1 MKRTFASV
9 LAGLTGLV
17 LGAGILGV
25 AAPPARAAD
34 GPASPILAQGVG
46 MGAKP
51 DRHVR
56 SLQRI
61 LRAQGRSLGPAG
73 VDGRFGPA
81 TAAAVRGLQKSFG
94 LSADGVVGP
103 KTRKLLRVLCRAD
116 ACVQASKPAGNR
128 SADTGGATPGAPAA
142 SPRGDSDSEAVGVS
156 ALTLMAMLG
165 LLVLVLGYGRW
176 RSSHQEPASAHTVSS
191 ALAAA
196 PAPLAQG
203 SGRHVVGYLGPAEGS
218 LADTQTEA
226 QEHAIERE
234 CIRRGWTL
242 VNVFKEVAGGERDA
256 LAYALERIQE
266 GYATGL
272 VVRSLNDL
280 GASAAELGHL
290 LERLG
295 ELPACL
301 VALDDGV
308 DTTTR
313 EGTLAAARLVR
324 AARGERERAVAS
336 NGNGRRRM
344 HPPGGA
350 PWRS

>member
-1 MKRTFASV
+1 MKRTFVSV

-25 AAPPARAAD
+25 AAPPARAVD
-34 GPASPILAQGVG
+34 GSASPILAQGVG

-116 ACVQASKPAGNR
+116 VCVRERKPVGNR
-128 SADTGGATPGAPAA
+128 SADPGVAAPEPVAS
-142 SPRGDSDSEAVGVS
+142 SPRGDSGPEAIGGDP
-156 ALTLMAMLG
+156 LTLMAMLG
-165 LLVLVLGYGRW
+165 LLVLALAYGRR
-176 RSSHQEPASAHTVSS
+176 RSRPENRASAHPVSS
-191 ALAAA
+191 APAAVPIQ
-196 PAPLAQG
+196 PAQA
-203 SGRHVVGYLGPAEGS
+203 SGRRVVGYLGPSEGS
-218 LADTQTEA
+218 LVNTRAEA
-226 QEHAIERE
+226 QEHAIEGE

-256 LAYALERIQE
+256 LDYTLERIQE
-266 GYATGL
+266 GYATGM
-272 VVRSLNDL
+272 VVCSLNNV
-280 GASAAELGHL
+280 GASVGELGHL
-290 LERLG
+290 LERLA
-295 ELPACL
+295 EMSACL
-301 VALDDGV
+301 VALDGGI

-313 EGTLAAARLVR
+313 EGALAAARLVR
-324 AARGERERAVAS
+324 VARSERAVAS
-336 NGNGRRRM
+336 TGNGNGRRM
-344 HPPGGA
+344 HPAGGA
-350 PWRS
+350 T

>member
-17 LGAGILGV
+17 LGAGIPGV

-34 GPASPILAQGVG
+34 GMASPILAQGVG

-51 DRHVR
+51 DRQVR

-61 LRAQGRSLGPAG
+61 LHAQGRPLGPAG

-81 TAAAVRGLQKSFG
+81 TAAAVRGLQRSFG

-116 ACVQASKPAGNR
+116 ACVRKSKPVRNR
-128 SADTGGATPGAPAA
+128 SADTGRAARGSVVTP
-142 SPRGDSDSEAVGVS
+142 PRRDSDPEAVGGD
-156 ALTLMAMLG
+156 ALTLVIAMLG
-165 LLVLVLGYGRW
+165 LLVFALAYGRW
-176 RSSHQEPASAHTVSS
+176 RSNPGPRTSADPV
-191 ALAAA
+191 
-196 PAPLAQG
+196 G
-203 SGRHVVGYLGPAEGS
+203 SGPAAQPNGRRVIGYLGPPVGS
-218 LADTQTEA
+218 LVHTRAEA
-226 QEHAIERE
+226 QEQAIERE

-242 VNVFKEVAGGERDA
+242 VSVFKEVAGGEREA
-256 LAYALERIQE
+256 LAYTLERIQE
-266 GYATGL
+266 GHATGL
-272 VVRSLNDL
+272 VVCSLNDV

-295 ELPACL
+295 EMSACM
-301 VALDDGV
+301 VALDGGI

-313 EGTLAAARLVR
+313 KGVLTAAQLVR
-324 AARGERERAVAS
+324 LSKSERERAGVAS
-336 NGNGRRRM
+336 NGGGRHRM
-344 HPPGGA
+344 HRPGA
-350 PWRS
+350 AS

>member
-1 MKRTFASV
+1 MKRTSVSV

-25 AAPPARAAD
+25 AAPPARAVD
-34 GPASPILAQGVG
+34 GTASPILAQGVG

-81 TAAAVRGLQKSFG
+81 TAAAVRGLQRSFG

-116 ACVQASKPAGNR
+116 ACVRGRKPVGNR
-128 SADTGGATPGAPAA
+128 SADTGGAAPGPVAA
-142 SPRGDSDSEAVGVS
+142 SPRGDSDPVAVGGG

-165 LLVLVLGYGRW
+165 LLVLALGYGRW
-176 RSSHQEPASAHTVSS
+176 RSSRETRASAHPVGS
-191 ALAAA
+191 APAAA
-196 PAPLAQG
+196 PVRPAQPG
-203 SGRHVVGYLGPAEGS
+203 GRRVVGYLGPVEGS
-218 LADTQTEA
+218 LVETQGEA
-226 QEHAIERE
+226 QEHAIEGE

-242 VNVFKEVAGGERDA
+242 VDVFKEVAGGERDA
-256 LAYALERIQE
+256 LAYTLERIQD

-272 VVRSLNDL
+272 VVCSLNNV

-295 ELPACL
+295 EMSAHL
-301 VALDDGV
+301 VALDGGI

-313 EGTLAAARLVR
+313 EGALAAALLVR
-324 AARGERERAVAS
+324 VTRSERERAVAS
-336 NGNGRRRM
+336 IGNGNGRRRM

-350 PWRS
+350 S

>member
-1 MKRTFASV
+1 
-9 LAGLTGLV
+9 
-17 LGAGILGV
+17 
-25 AAPPARAAD
+25 
-34 GPASPILAQGVG
+34 

-81 TAAAVRGLQKSFG
+81 TAAAVRGLQRSFG

-116 ACVQASKPAGNR
+116 ACVREKKPAGNR
-128 SADTGGATPGAPAA
+128 SADPGGAAPEPAA
-142 SPRGDSDSEAVGVS
+142 ALPRGDSGPEAVDWG
-156 ALTLMAMLG
+156 ALTLTLMAMLG
-165 LLVLVLGYGRW
+165 LLVLALAYGRW
-176 RSSHQEPASAHTVSS
+176 RGGPETRVSADPVSS
-191 ALAAA
+191 APAAVPIR
-196 PAPLAQG
+196 PAQP
-203 SGRHVVGYLGPAEGS
+203 SGRRVVGYLGPGEGS
-218 LADTQTEA
+218 LVDTRAEA
-226 QEHAIERE
+226 QEHAIEGE

-256 LAYALERIQE
+256 LDYTLERMQE

-272 VVRSLNDL
+272 VVCSLNNV
-280 GASAAELGHL
+280 GASVAELGHL

-295 ELPACL
+295 EMSAHL
-301 VALDDGV
+301 VAQDGGI

-313 EGTLAAARLVR
+313 EGALAAALLVR
-324 AARGERERAVAS
+324 VTRSERERVTAS
-336 NGNGRRRM
+336 TGNGNGRRRM

-350 PWRS
+350 S

>member
-1 MKRTFASV
+1 MKRTFVSV

-25 AAPPARAAD
+25 APPPARAVD
-34 GPASPILAQGVG
+34 GSASPILAQGVG

-81 TAAAVRGLQKSFG
+81 TAAAVRGLQRSFG

-116 ACVQASKPAGNR
+116 VCVRERKPVRNP
-128 SADTGGATPGAPAA
+128 SADPGGAAPEPVAS
-142 SPRGDSDSEAVGVS
+142 SPRGDSGPEAIGGDP
-156 ALTLMAMLG
+156 LTLMAMLG
-165 LLVLVLGYGRW
+165 LLVLALAYGRR
-176 RSSHQEPASAHTVSS
+176 RSSPENRRSAHPVSS
-191 ALAAA
+191 APAAVPIR
-196 PAPLAQG
+196 PAQP
-203 SGRHVVGYLGPAEGS
+203 SGRRVVGYLGPPEGS
-218 LADTQTEA
+218 LVDTRAEA
-226 QEHAIERE
+226 QEHAIEGE
-234 CIRRGWTL
+234 SIRRGWTL
-242 VNVFKEVAGGERDA
+242 VNVFKEVGGGERDA
-256 LAYALERIQE
+256 LVYTLERIQE

-272 VVRSLNDL
+272 VVCSLSDV
-280 GASAAELGHL
+280 GASVAELGHL

-295 ELPACL
+295 EMSACL
-301 VALDDGV
+301 VALDGGI

-313 EGTLAAARLVR
+313 EGALAAARLVR
-324 AARGERERAVAS
+324 VTRSEREQTVAS
-336 NGNGRRRM
+336 AGNGDGQRRM

-350 PWRS
+350 S

>member
-1 MKRTFASV
+1 MKRTSVSV

-25 AAPPARAAD
+25 AAPPARAVD
-34 GPASPILAQGVG
+34 GTASPILAQGVG

-81 TAAAVRGLQKSFG
+81 TAAAVRGLQRSFG

-116 ACVQASKPAGNR
+116 ACVRGRKPVGNR
-128 SADTGGATPGAPAA
+128 SADAGGAAPEPVAT
-142 SPRGDSDSEAVGVS
+142 SPRGDSDPEAVGGD

-165 LLVLVLGYGRW
+165 LLALALVWGRW
-176 RSSHQEPASAHTVSS
+176 RSRPKDRAPADPVGSPP
-191 ALAAA
+191 AA
-196 PAPLAQG
+196 PPIRFAQPR
-203 SGRHVVGYLGPAEGS
+203 GRRVVGYLGAAEGS
-218 LADTQTEA
+218 VVDIQAEA
-226 QEHAIERE
+226 QELAIEWE

-242 VNVFKEVAGGERDA
+242 VNVFKEVPGGERDA
-256 LAYALERIQE
+256 LAYTLERIQD

-272 VVRSLNDL
+272 VVCSLNNV

-295 ELPACL
+295 EMSAHL
-301 VALDDGV
+301 VALDGGI

-313 EGTLAAARLVR
+313 EGALAAALLVR
-324 AARGERERAVAS
+324 VTRSERERGAAS
-336 NGNGRRRM
+336 TGNGNGRRRM

-350 PWRS
+350 S